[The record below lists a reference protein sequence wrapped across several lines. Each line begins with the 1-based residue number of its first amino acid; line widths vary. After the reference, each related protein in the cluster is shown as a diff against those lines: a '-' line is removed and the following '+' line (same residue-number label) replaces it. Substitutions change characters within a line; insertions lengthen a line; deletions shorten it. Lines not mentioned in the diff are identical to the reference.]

1 MKHFSGLWT
10 KVFFSRYEI
19 SGMPS
24 NVVIQM
30 TKSVATNT
38 TPQQHKNSQPTKR
51 HKGPNPPGTPQQQNT
66 YSAQHMHV
74 LLSSDSTSAS
84 TSADAHHQ
92 AAHPQRFECMSV
104 VPQVMRFA
112 STEDEQVGQVGTTY
126 HNKVLTSK
134 LS

>member
-1 MKHFSGLWT
+1 MKLLQRYHPTHFMHVMLDQLSLQT
-10 KVFFSRYEI
+10 
-19 SGMPS
+19 P
-24 NVVIQM
+24 
-30 TKSVATNT
+30 
-38 TPQQHKNSQPTKR
+38 TPQQHKT
-51 HKGPNPPGTPQQQNT
+51 PNPQNATTARTPPGTPQQQNT
-66 YSAQHMHV
+66 YSAQHMLV

-112 STEDEQVGQVGTTY
+112 STEDEHVGQDGTTY